1 MENDNTSNNNSI
13 HSDNELP
20 QPSQPHSQPHQQNPK
35 KAKGFRTFH
44 FPEQIYQGIKNMGYK
59 NPTPI
64 QRKVIPEILSGF
76 NIIAHSRTGSG
87 KTAAF
92 LLPALSQLHT
102 HSKIVGARC
111 LILSPTRELA
121 HQTAMFCRKLGK
133 YTDLRFALLVGGNE
147 LESQFEKLAQN
158 PDIIIATP
166 GRVLHHIDEGS
177 LQLKNI
183 KHLIIDEGDKMME
196 LNFGEQLRDIIKHC
210 PLNKQIIILSATI
223 QGELALFLKSGI
235 IKEYKLINI
244 EEENKIPDT
253 LKINLI
259 YTRKDIKIYT
269 FISLFNENIINLNK
283 ELTIVFVMTKYHC
296 EYIQEYLNYFNI
308 QSMIIYGQM
317 EQELRNKNLENFRK
331 GKIKLLIV
339 TDVAARGIDIPLLDN
354 VINYDFPDSQ
364 KLFIHRVGRTAR
376 AGRKGT
382 VFNLVTVDEL
392 PYFFDIKHALGKK
405 FILSTDT
412 TANTAE
418 DTVDNYNTISF
429 GTVPDK
435 LINDIKNKKKDYL
448 FNSQLDIE
456 QLYQSMLKAEK
467 KGISFQQKPTQYGI
481 KQAKVLLNEFDMKL
495 HPFYVEKYADEE
507 KQNFLSML
515 KKFKPKENYFERV
528 RETSVNEDIINEF
541 KLKAERYRKK
551 KALEKEREILSKQ
564 KELEMIEHEHYE
576 ADDND
581 DDNNNNDNEISIDEN
596 NNNNN
601 TQQRSSKAAHPRKLK
616 RSQIKNFKN
625 PNHFISTEIDSADKK
640 KSLWGNEKPIE
651 LDELTLNINT
661 DDTMQTQRKTVWNE
675 KKKKFVTA
683 NVDKSGKI
691 RNESGK
697 VVKKNEKYHPYK
709 DWKSKSKLAIQNVGE
724 IEKEYTVQSA
734 KERFIERKRN
744 KSVKNEVKNIAQILK
759 EKKRKFKDMQK
770 KNKKFSKKQFVQNQ
784 LKQRVNLNS
793 RTQTFI
799 KKRIN
804 VKRRKK

>member
-1 MENDNTSNNNSI
+1 MEDDNTSNNNNNSDNSI

-20 QPSQPHSQPHQQNPK
+20 PQQQHQPQQQNPK

-92 LLPALSQLHT
+92 LLPALSQLHS

-133 YTDLRFALLVGGNE
+133 FTDLRFALLVGGNE

-296 EYIQEYLNYFNI
+296 EYIQEYLNYWNI
-308 QSMIIYGQM
+308 PSMIIYGQM

-376 AGRKGT
+376 AGRKGK

-405 FILSTDT
+405 FILSTDVT
-412 TANTAE
+412 TANKDE
-418 DTVDNYNTISF
+418 DTVDNCNTISF

-435 LINDIKNKKKDYL
+435 LINDIKNKRKDYL

-456 QLYQSMLKAEK
+456 QLYQSMCKAEK

-495 HPFYVEKYADEE
+495 HPFYIEKYADDD

-541 KLKAERYRKK
+541 KLKAERYKKK
-551 KALEKEREILSKQ
+551 KALEKEREMLTKQ
-564 KELEMIEHEHYE
+564 KELEMIEHEHE
-576 ADDND
+576 HEHEH
-581 DDNNNNDNEISIDEN
+581 DNEISIDEN
-596 NNNNN
+596 DTNVNANI
-601 TQQRSSKAAHPRKLK
+601 QQRNKPITTKIK

-625 PNHFISTEIDSADKK
+625 PNHFISTEVDTNDKK
-640 KSLWGNEKPIE
+640 RSLWGNEKPIE

-697 VVKKNEKYHPYK
+697 VVKKNDKYHPYK

-724 IEKEYTVQSA
+724 VEKEYTVQSA

-793 RTQTFI
+793 RKQTFI
-799 KKRIN
+799 NKRIN
-804 VKRRKK
+804 IKRKRK

>member
-1 MENDNTSNNNSI
+1 MDDETIPNNSDDNSI
-13 HSDNELP
+13 HSDNEPSLP
-20 QPSQPHSQPHQQNPK
+20 QQQPQQNPK
-35 KAKGFRTFH
+35 KAKGFRAFH
-44 FPEQIYQGIKNMGYK
+44 FPEQVYQGIKNMGYK

-92 LLPALSQLHT
+92 LLPALSQLHA

-133 YTDLRFALLVGGNE
+133 FTDLRFALLVGGNE

-269 FISLFNENIINLNK
+269 VISLFNESIINLNK

-296 EYIQEYLNYFNI
+296 EYIQEYLHYWNI
-308 QSMIIYGQM
+308 PSLIIYGQM
-317 EQELRNKNLENFRK
+317 EQELRNKNLESFRK
-331 GKIKLLIV
+331 GKVKLLIV

-376 AGRKGT
+376 AGRKGK
-382 VFNLVTVDEL
+382 VYNLVTVDEL
-392 PYFFDIKHALGKK
+392 PYFFDIKYALGKK
-405 FILSTDT
+405 FILSTD
-412 TANTAE
+412 ANKEE
-418 DTVDNYNTISF
+418 DSVDNYNTISF

-481 KQAKVLLNEFDMKL
+481 KQAKVLLSEFDMKL

-507 KQNFLSML
+507 KQHFLSML

-528 RETSVNEDIINEF
+528 RETSVNEEIINEF
-541 KLKAERYRKK
+541 KLKAEQYKKK
-551 KALEKEREILSKQ
+551 KALEKEREMLTKQ
-564 KELEMIEHEHYE
+564 KELEVIENEIE
-576 ADDND
+576 S
-581 DDNNNNDNEISIDEN
+581 NDNEISMDEN
-596 NNNNN
+596 DANAHDTHHKAN
-601 TQQRSSKAAHPRKLK
+601 TTKIK
-616 RSQIKNFKN
+616 RSQMKSFKN
-625 PNHFISTEIDSADKK
+625 PNFFISTEAETNDKK

-724 IEKEYTVQSA
+724 VEKEYTVQSA

-770 KNKKFSKKQFVQNQ
+770 KNKKFSKKQFIQNQ
-784 LKQRVNLNS
+784 LKQKVNLNS
-793 RTQTFI
+793 RSQTFI

-804 VKRRKK
+804 IKRKRK